1 MIGQTRIP
9 RWGTTWKVIE
19 MVDTKPNSKWHTVI
33 MDDLKLQRKRA
44 RQAMKRA
51 EEMHNGKWVPIHGY
65 TDRWDRHNIN
75 GPIKG
80 ARLTFRVGAKP
91 NKETRDHNRKAF
103 AQMGY
108 SNPTNRELET
118 GNNGYKLRKP
128 GRHPRHQ
135 DPEGID

>member
-1 MIGQTRIP
+1 MEP
-9 RWGTTWKVIE
+9 NTTILTKASGKE
-19 MVDTKPNSKWHTVI
+19 SKPNTLEEKE
-33 MDDLKLQRKRA
+33 RR
-44 RQAMKRA
+44 AMKRM
-51 EEMHNGKWVPIHGY
+51 EEMHNGKWVPIRGY

-91 NKETRDHNRKAF
+91 NRETRDHNRKVF

-118 GNNGYKLRKP
+118 GIKGFKRRKA
-128 GRHPRHQ
+128 GRHPRHHGV
-135 DPEGID
+135 DE